1 MKRSLAIALVAFAA
15 ASLPAAAIDF
25 GGLIGKA
32 IDAGTKLKD
41 ANRDFTQD
49 EEIQLGDGIA
59 ATMLGAYPLSKDANL
74 QRYVNRVGRWVALH
88 SDRPD
93 LPWTFGVIE
102 APTVNAFAMPGGT
115 ILVSKGL
122 VDRLGSES
130 ELAGALAHEI
140 AHVVLK
146 HQLAAIR
153 SSANADVWAS
163 IGSDVAADRI
173 ANTGGGGVVRQVAS
187 GPIANLAA
195 DAIKNGVFL
204 RPLDRSME
212 YDADRMGVIL
222 ATRAGYDPYGLPGV
236 LEVLGTMTGDGSGI
250 DIMATH
256 PAPSDR
262 LAELEKVMPAVEGYS
277 NQPRLEGR
285 FLKVVGRAK

>member
-1 MKRSLAIALVAFAA
+1 
-15 ASLPAAAIDF
+15 
-25 GGLIGKA
+25 
-32 IDAGTKLKD
+32 
-41 ANRDFTQD
+41 
-49 EEIQLGDGIA
+49 
-59 ATMLGAYPLSKDANL
+59 
-74 QRYVNRVGRWVALH
+74 GRWVALH
-88 SDRPD
+88 AARPD

-102 APTVNAFAMPGGT
+102 TQTVNAFAMPGGT

-122 VDRLGSES
+122 VDHLASES
-130 ELAGALAHEI
+130 ELAGALGHEI

-163 IGSDVAADRI
+163 IGQDAAADRI
-173 ANTGGGGVVRQVAS
+173 ARGGGGGVVRQVAA

-212 YDADRMGVIL
+212 YEADRMGVIL

-236 LEVLGTMTGDGSGI
+236 LQVLGTVKGDGTGI
-250 DIMATH
+250 DIM
-256 PAPSDR
+256 
-262 LAELEKVMPAVEGYS
+262 
-277 NQPRLEGR
+277 
-285 FLKVVGRAK
+285 

>member
-1 MKRSLAIALVAFAA
+1 
-15 ASLPAAAIDF
+15 
-25 GGLIGKA
+25 
-32 IDAGTKLKD
+32 
-41 ANRDFTQD
+41 
-49 EEIQLGDGIA
+49 
-59 ATMLGAYPLSKDANL
+59 
-74 QRYVNRVGRWVALH
+74 VGRWVALH

-93 LPWTFGVIE
+93 LPWTFGVID

-122 VDRLGSES
+122 IDQLQNES

-146 HQLAAIR
+146 HQLSAIR
-153 SSANADVWAS
+153 SSANADVFAS
-163 IGSDVAADRI
+163 IGRDVAADRL
-173 ANTGGGGVVRQVAS
+173 ARSGSPVAQIGS
-187 GPIANLAA
+187 GPLASLAA
-195 DAIKNGVFL
+195 DVVKNGVFL

-212 YDADRMGVIL
+212 YEADRMGVIL
-222 ATRAGYDPYGLPGV
+222 ATRAGYDPYGLAGV
-236 LEVLGTMTGDGSGI
+236 LEVLGTMKGDGTGI
-250 DIMATH
+250 DIMETH

-262 LAELEKVMPAVEGYS
+262 LAELEKVMPAVDGYA